1 MGALS
6 AQKLG
11 PLEPE
16 RTPPEIHY
24 TIIIITGQKQ
34 RIFTYE
40 FQNVYFP
47 KSI

>member
-1 MGALS
+1 MGALLS

-16 RTPPEIHY
+16 KTPPEIHLR
-24 TIIIITGQKQ
+24 TEIQ